1 MNESTYKIFQKRFRE
16 TFNETLNMLN
26 EKGKCVVIRPTG
38 FGKTVLMCKIAL
50 LYGKVLYVYPTEAVG
65 QQAGKR
71 LDNSGHDITW
81 MTYTKI
87 GKQHNDVESLTAW
100 VKQFDLIIFDEIH
113 HMGANYS
120 KETLE
125 KLLPEIDG
133 NVHILGCTATPRRMD
148 GYDVIDSFFDNC
160 IISRYGLGNAIDD
173 CIMQKFLY
181 IYALD
186 KQKKIKV
193 PDKKLQSDS
202 IRDSVKKL
210 AKLTNASEI
219 IRNGIMKATN
229 KSPANYMR
237 FIVFCTTKEILAK
250 RTNEVKRWFTEAF
263 PTYTI
268 REPLQIVSSSNS
280 KRKIEE
286 LMKLDE
292 PDNTIDIIMSINM
305 LNEGYHLGAL
315 TGVILLRPTQSPV
328 VYTQQIGRCTQI
340 GQDNTPIIFDFV
352 ANIKIR
358 SIFDM
363 EPVKVIPSNKLE
375 EQLDTLSDITPQ
387 NVDIIDVVASAK
399 EIMLKINEAL
409 NGVDGKFLALRK
421 KQYPASAIRD
431 ELGIKTWEVYQLL
444 DKYDAELRPLGLQ
457 RQEADNYE
465 KGYKA
470 FGAIEE

>member
-1 MNESTYKIFQKRFRE
+1 MNNYRVFQKRFRE
-16 TFNETLNMLN
+16 AFNETLNMLDD
-26 EKGKCVVIRPTG
+26 KGKCVVVRPTG
-38 FGKTVLMCKIAL
+38 FGKTVLMCKVAL
-50 LYGKVLYVYPTEAVG
+50 LYSKVLYVYPTEAVR

-71 LDNSGHDITW
+71 LDNKGHDVTW

-87 GKQHNDVESLTAW
+87 GKYHDDVDYLTAW

-113 HMGANYS
+113 HMGANYV
-120 KETLE
+120 KETLGS
-125 KLLPEIDG
+125 LLTEIDG
-133 NVHILGCTATPRRMD
+133 TVHILGCTATPRRMD

-173 CIMQKFLY
+173 HIMKKLLY

-186 KQKKIKV
+186 NQKGVSVSNDKIK
-193 PDKKLQSDS
+193 SET
-202 IRDSVKKL
+202 IRDSVKRL
-210 AKLTNASEI
+210 AKLTNAPDI
-219 IRNGIMKATN
+219 IRNGIMRATD
-229 KSPANYMR
+229 KSPASYMR
-237 FIVFCTTKEILAK
+237 FIVFCTTKAIIDK
-250 RTNEVKRWFTEAF
+250 RTEDVKGWFKEAF
-263 PTYTI
+263 PTYNV
-268 REPLQIVSSSNS
+268 REPLQIISSSNS
-280 KRKIEE
+280 KRKVEQ

-305 LNEGYHLGAL
+305 LNEGYHLGSL

-352 ANIKIR
+352 SNIKIR

-363 EPVKVIPSNKLE
+363 EQANVTPSNALE

-387 NVDIIDVVASAK
+387 NVDIVDIVASAK
-399 EIMLKINEAL
+399 EVMLKINEAL
-409 NGVDGKFLALRK
+409 NGVDERFLMLRK

-431 ELGIKTWEVYQLL
+431 VLRIKTWEVYQLL
-444 DKYDAELRPLGLQ
+444 DKYNAELRPLGLQ

-470 FGAIEE
+470 FGPIKK